1 MSTEFDVT
9 QFGIQVEDEF
19 HHPFSAD
26 HPDWNESYFF
36 DWYDASGSNAGHCR
50 IGWHP
55 VQQRVLFWLYLYNG
69 SEWLVIEEYRLPFS
83 AMQLGCEDTDNGAK
97 NAFSYNG
104 WGLNFKYQPKELLR
118 SGQLSVNGF
127 ARVLT
132 GPTQG
137 MIKPVELEL
146 SVNAIGPPYSRGAGA
161 VDSHSAENFS
171 TDRYEQP
178 TQAQGKMVIDGETT
192 ELSVRGERDHSWG
205 PRPWDMGWQ
214 FLVVNNERFSMLAT
228 QVQIPEWPLI
238 SMGYYHGHGES
249 MEPLSETDLE
259 LSLNAS
265 DPTQAV
271 TGRFNLL
278 CESGRR
284 VQGSIET
291 ISGTEIDIT
300 HTFATPHRTEYRR
313 SLIRCKFDDGSE
325 SIGWFECNREV
336 ELVN

>member
-9 QFGIQVEDEF
+9 QFGIQLEDEF
-19 HHPFSAD
+19 PHPFSVD

-69 SEWLVIEEYRLPFS
+69 TEWLVIEEYRLPFS
-83 AMQLGCEDTDNGAK
+83 ALKLASENSSGAGK
-97 NAFSYNG
+97 NAFSYEG
-104 WGLNFKYQPKELLR
+104 WGLEFKYQPQQPLR
-118 SGQLSVNGF
+118 SGQLTVSGF
-127 ARVLT
+127 ARVIC
-132 GPTQG
+132 GPRQG
-137 MIKPVELEL
+137 MIKPVQLEL
-146 SVNAIGPPYSRGAGA
+146 NVNAIGPPYSRGAGA
-161 VDSHSAENFS
+161 VASHRAANFA

-178 TQAQGKMVIDGETT
+178 TQSQVIMVIDGERA
-192 ELSVRGERDHSWG
+192 ELAVRGERDHSWG

-214 FLVVNNERFSMLAT
+214 FMVVNNERFSMLAT

-238 SMGYYHGHGES
+238 SMGYYHGHDEA
-249 MEPLSETDLE
+249 MEHLSETE
-259 LSLNAS
+259 LTLSFNAA

-271 TGRFNLL
+271 SGSFNLL
-278 CESGRR
+278 CDSGRNIK
-284 VQGSIET
+284 GTLET

-325 SIGWFECNREV
+325 SIGWFECNRETG
-336 ELVN
+336 